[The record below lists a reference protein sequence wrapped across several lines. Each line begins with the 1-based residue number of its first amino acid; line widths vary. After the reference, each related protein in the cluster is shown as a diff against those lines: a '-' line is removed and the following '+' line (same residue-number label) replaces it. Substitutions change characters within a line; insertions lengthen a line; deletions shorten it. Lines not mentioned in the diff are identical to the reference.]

1 MNIPL
6 TIFNQTYKTI
16 TWSRCQIK
24 IGRLTIERCTLAGL
38 GKMRESTDYGQV
50 DSITGDLRLRDSDE
64 PTDGV
69 EIGIKIQIKQYGKDN
84 WQNARVLG
92 RYTQGGVT
100 RLTVEAVNE

>member
-1 MNIPL
+1 MSHTL
-6 TIFNQTYKTI
+6 TIFDHTYNTI

-24 IGRLTIERCTLAGL
+24 IGHTIIERCTLAGL
-38 GKMRESTDYGQV
+38 GQTRESTDYGQV
-50 DSITGDLRLRDSDE
+50 NSIVGDVRLRASDE
-64 PTDGV
+64 PSGGV
-69 EIGIKIQIKQYGKDN
+69 EIGKTLQIKQEGKDV

>member
-6 TIFNQTYKTI
+6 TIFNQSYKTI

-38 GKMRESTDYGQV
+38 GKTRESTDYGQV
-50 DSITGDLRLRDSDE
+50 NSIVGDVRLRASDE
-64 PTDGV
+64 PSGGV
-69 EIGIKIQIKQYGKDN
+69 EIGKTLQIKQEGKDV

>member
-1 MNIPL
+1 MSLIL
-6 TIFNQTYKTI
+6 TIFNHTYNTI
-16 TWSRCQIK
+16 VWSRCQIK

-69 EIGIKIQIKQYGKDN
+69 EIGIKIQIKQYGKDD
-84 WQNARVLG
+84 WQDARVLG
-92 RYTQGGVT
+92 RYTRGGVT